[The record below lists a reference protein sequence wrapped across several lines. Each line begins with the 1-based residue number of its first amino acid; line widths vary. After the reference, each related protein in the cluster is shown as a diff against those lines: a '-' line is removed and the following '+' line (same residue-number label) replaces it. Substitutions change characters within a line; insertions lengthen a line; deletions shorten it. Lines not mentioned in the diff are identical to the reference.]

1 MLFETKVTEYD
12 KSMKN
17 VKRNEQS
24 EIIKDTKAKAESE
37 SLQMLCSNTEVKI
50 DNSFIRLMFLS
61 SHRK

>member
-24 EIIKDTKAKAESE
+24 EIIKDTKAKVESE
-37 SLQMLCSNTEVKI
+37 IIMTPNVVLKYRSK
-50 DNSFIRLMFLS
+50 D
-61 SHRK
+61 